1 MKDSIKKIDEE
12 LEKKT
17 KAGWTKEQEVME
29 KLRIEAEELE
39 LKEHGRDTYEETVEM
54 IQEYSKGLTP
64 RSIEEFSESHDHGE
78 EEEHE

>member
-29 KLRIEAEELE
+29 KLRLEAEELE
-39 LKEHGRDTYEETVEM
+39 MKEHGKDTYEEVME
-54 IQEYSKGLTP
+54 ILEEYEEGLTP
-64 RSIEEFSESHDHGE
+64 RSN
-78 EEEHE
+78 EEHAE